1 MIKNTIT
8 NTIDIVLAIIFYGTI
23 FMGFKGVY
31 EFIKEDELRTLTGRR
46 SNLLEFSRKL
56 TGKKFDW
63 EYDMMDTE
71 TQKRD

>member
-1 MIKNTIT
+1 MIRNTIT
-8 NTIDIVLAIIFYGTI
+8 NTVDIVLAIIFYDTI

-46 SNLLEFSRKL
+46 SSLLEFSRKL
-56 TGKKFDW
+56 TGEKFDW

-71 TQKRD
+71 TK